1 MKRPLDGIRVLD
13 WTIWQQGPVASMMLA
28 DLGADVIKI
37 EERTGGDPGR
47 GVLRASG
54 IDLSALPN
62 FYFEAHN
69 RGKRS
74 LTLDLKRP
82 EAREIVYRLAE
93 QADVFVQ
100 NFRPVQRSAPALGY
114 ARSASG
120 IPAHLGE
127 RQGGFGRR
135 GPDAERPCMDY
146 LGLARSGIMNAVGEP
161 TDPPQAVQGAI
172 ADQIAGTMLAF
183 GVMTALLVRERFGV
197 AQEVDASLLGAMSW
211 LQGLSVA
218 SRLMLGGEMPRF
230 SRRATFNPLWN
241 HYRCRTMLDRL
252 RHGAGRSAGGAT
264 SARSS
269 AARISRPTSASRRW
283 GRAVT
288 CGGVHRVARRDLRDA
303 AEPRVGSPARRGRR
317 LHLHAG
323 EPRLRS
329 PGRSADARERVD
341 RFGRAPDP
349 RQARDAEPADRPVE
363 TPPDPG
369 HRLRSSASTPSRSSW
384 TSSGTP
390 GRRSRSSAKEV
401 AEATVDRGL
410 SGARVARRD
419 CRSRR
424 PAQMSK

>member
-1 MKRPLDGIRVLD
+1 MRLPLEGIRVLD

-82 EAREIVYRLAE
+82 EAREIVHRLAE
-93 QADVFVQ
+93 KADVFVQ
-100 NFRPVQRSAPALGY
+100 NFRPGAAERAGLDY
-114 ARSASG
+114 ASLRARNPRLIYASG
-120 IPAHLGE
+120 S
-127 RQGGFGRR
+127 GFGRR
-135 GPDAERPCMDY
+135 GPDAGRPCMDY

-183 GVMTALLVRERFGV
+183 GVMTALLARERFGV
-197 AQEVDASLLGAMSW
+197 GQEVDVSLLGAMSW

-241 HYRCRTMLDRL
+241 HYRCQDDRWIAFAMAQADRWWANFCKVLGREDLATDERFATM
-252 RHGAGRSAGGAT
+252 GARGGN
-264 SARSS
+264 
-269 AARISRPTSASRRW
+269 
-283 GRAVT
+283 
-288 CGGVHRVARRDLRDA
+288 A
-303 AEPRVGSPARRGRR
+303 AECIATLDAIFATRPSQEWVRR
-317 LHLHAG
+317 LDEGGDFIFTLVN
-323 EPRLRS
+323 
-329 PGRSADARERVD
+329 RVSD
-341 RFGRAPDP
+341 LPDDPQMRANGLI
-349 RQARDAEPADRPVE
+349 ASVE
-363 TPPDPG
+363 HPNLGKLEMLNLPIG
-369 HRLRSSASTPSRSSW
+369 LSETPSRIRGTAPEFGQHTEQVLVDELGMSW
-384 TSSGTP
+384 E
-390 GRRSRSSAKEV
+390 EV
-401 AEATVDRGL
+401 
-410 SGARVARRD
+410 GALREKGVL
-419 CRSRR
+419 
-424 PAQMSK
+424 